1 MSSPP
6 ILDEIHVKEYDF
18 DDHSFHTHA
27 QQRGLGP
34 AGIINPPE
42 EAGGHSFVP
51 FNVEDRDFHINILPP
66 TPLELFQLFTPISL
80 VQSWVYYSE
89 SWVSHLI
96 QNGVIDS
103 YNTAISDHSRINRWD
118 GLSVAQV
125 YVCSVPLHSV
135 IKFMPLWRFEIISRY
150 IRTFDHTLLDLR
162 NEEDL
167 PKAFQAAE
175 PWSDLIQKVSAQL
188 YLPGNN
194 VTVDE
199 CMVPFTGRS
208 KDTTLVKNKP
218 TPVGFKVWVIAQNGL
233 FIRWLWHVKAS
244 PYTAIIVELP
254 KKKGKKGKG
263 KPKETVTLSNTAG
276 VVIHLVNML
285 PKQTYHVFMDNLFSS
300 PNLFRALREAGHGA
314 TGTARPNCGI
324 TKELKLAKGK
334 DKAGASGFKYN
345 EVKSIPTFD
354 GLVAQIA
361 WKDNSLVLFLSTVY
375 SGADD
380 QRTPKRRKK
389 PANKGAQSKPI
400 QETFSDAVIKVIPIP
415 TVSASYN
422 DEMNH
427 VDRGDQIRS
436 YTSYEHRFRR
446 GPWQALLWSFL
457 LDVVLANSFI
467 LQLKTSQ
474 PQWPPYKTLESWK
487 RCISDALFIKF
498 AQESGARKRSRAG
511 KEEDINDTQS
521 RQNHLQR
528 DINHVNRGIFS
539 DCLACKGFRQGQ
551 PRPFKKRKVKNTLL
565 QPITANTRSR
575 HRGGSGRQTWY
586 GCRVCEVALC
596 NNQNCWDFYHHTN

>member
-1 MSSPP
+1 M
-6 ILDEIHVKEYDF
+6 
-18 DDHSFHTHA
+18 
-27 QQRGLGP
+27 
-34 AGIINPPE
+34 
-42 EAGGHSFVP
+42 
-51 FNVEDRDFHINILPP
+51 
-66 TPLELFQLFTPISL
+66 
-80 VQSWVYYSE
+80 
-89 SWVSHLI
+89 
-96 QNGVIDS
+96 
-103 YNTAISDHSRINRWD
+103 
-118 GLSVAQV
+118 
-125 YVCSVPLHSV
+125 
-135 IKFMPLWRFEIISRY
+135 
-150 IRTFDHTLLDLR
+150 
-162 NEEDL
+162 
-167 PKAFQAAE
+167 
-175 PWSDLIQKVSAQL
+175 
-188 YLPGNN
+188 
-194 VTVDE
+194 
-199 CMVPFTGRS
+199 
-208 KDTTLVKNKP
+208 
-218 TPVGFKVWVIAQNGL
+218 
-233 FIRWLWHVKAS
+233 
-244 PYTAIIVELP
+244 
-254 KKKGKKGKG
+254 
-263 KPKETVTLSNTAG
+263 
-276 VVIHLVNML
+276 
-285 PKQTYHVFMDNLFSS
+285 
-300 PNLFRALREAGHGA
+300 
-314 TGTARPNCGI
+314 
-324 TKELKLAKGK
+324 
-334 DKAGASGFKYN
+334 
-345 EVKSIPTFD
+345 
-354 GLVAQIA
+354 
-361 WKDNSLVLFLSTVY
+361 LFLSTVY

-400 QETFSDAVIKVIPIP
+400 QETFSDAVMKVIPIP

-565 QPITANTRSR
+565 QPITANTRSQ

-586 GCRVCEVALC
+586 GCRVCEVAFS
-596 NNQNCWDFYHHTN
+596 NDQNCGDFYHYTNYYVGRSTVRFILFDWSYTPVVIPLKG

>member
-1 MSSPP
+1 MNSPP
-6 ILDEIHVKEYDF
+6 ILDEIQVKEYDF

-34 AGIINPPE
+34 AGIIINPPE
-42 EAGGHSFVP
+42 EAGGHSFIP

-96 QNGVIDS
+96 EIGVIDS
-103 YNTAISDHSRINRWD
+103 YNSAIPNHSRINKWD

-125 YVCSVPLHSV
+125 YIWLGLLIYLGIHKENTIKSYWSSPSIGVQSPLHSV

-188 YLPGNN
+188 YIPGNN

-218 TPVGFKVWVIAQNGL
+218 TPVGFKVWFIVQNGL

-244 PYTAIIVELP
+244 PYTAVIVELP
-254 KKKGKKGKG
+254 MKKPAAKPQQGKKGKG
-263 KPKETVTLSNTAG
+263 RPKETVALSNTAG

-300 PNLFRALREAGHGA
+300 PNLFRALREAGYGA
-314 TGTARPNCGI
+314 TGTARPNCGF

-345 EVKSIPTFD
+345 EVKSIPTID
-354 GLVAQIA
+354 GLVRPRDLFICISLT
-361 WKDNSLVLFLSTVY
+361 NS
-375 SGADD
+375 
-380 QRTPKRRKK
+380 
-389 PANKGAQSKPI
+389 
-400 QETFSDAVIKVIPIP
+400 
-415 TVSASYN
+415 
-422 DEMNH
+422 
-427 VDRGDQIRS
+427 
-436 YTSYEHRFRR
+436 
-446 GPWQALLWSFL
+446 SFL
-457 LDVVLANSFI
+457 GRSNR
-467 LQLKTSQ
+467 
-474 PQWPPYKTLESWK
+474 LE
-487 RCISDALFIKF
+487 
-498 AQESGARKRSRAG
+498 G
-511 KEEDINDTQS
+511 
-521 RQNHLQR
+521 
-528 DINHVNRGIFS
+528 
-539 DCLACKGFRQGQ
+539 
-551 PRPFKKRKVKNTLL
+551 
-565 QPITANTRSR
+565 
-575 HRGGSGRQTWY
+575 
-586 GCRVCEVALC
+586 
-596 NNQNCWDFYHHTN
+596 